1 MKKQK
6 KTGPKEENTK
16 KIILEAAISEFI
28 EYGYYGARMQS
39 IADRAKVNK
48 AMIHYYF
55 RNKET
60 IYGEVI
66 NTVFDVVSEKLNK
79 IPVGPV
85 KPEKMIEQIMDVYI
99 EMLEEYHDYA
109 RMVLYEMVRGG
120 KEVRNALIKNMHN
133 IPFNPFTGKIYKYFK
148 NEIKKGTIKK
158 VDVFQLI
165 VSIIT
170 QIAPVFFVKEAF
182 ADVAGAWGIH
192 NIMLKKMIKERKGFV
207 VSLIMDGIR
216 PCEPKKTKK

>member
-1 MKKQK
+1 MVKAGSKDQKIKGSIKTMKKQK

-85 KPEKMIEQIMDVYI
+85 KPEKMIEQIQP
-99 EMLEEYHDYA
+99 E
-109 RMVLYEMVRGG
+109 
-120 KEVRNALIKNMHN
+120 
-133 IPFNPFTGKIYKYFK
+133 
-148 NEIKKGTIKK
+148 EIKKASATATRRVGKLTNIQKI
-158 VDVFQLI
+158 QLI
-165 VSIIT
+165 QQTINE
-170 QIAPVFFVKEAF
+170 Q
-182 ADVAGAWGIH
+182 
-192 NIMLKKMIKERKGFV
+192 
-207 VSLIMDGIR
+207 IR
-216 PCEPKKTKK
+216 PALRAHGGNVELIDVEGNKVVVAFRGMCAQCTLADFTMKDVVEAKLKEFVSEELFVEEDKESAQQPHNHRE